1 MIEIF
6 IQFYR
11 EELRGVSRG
20 KDVKDVDWSK
30 VAASIDDLD
39 AVSVTQYEWAKYE

>member
-1 MIEIF
+1 MFFFSLFCFFVGI
-6 IQFYR
+6 YR

-30 VAASIDDLD
+30 VAATLVD
-39 AVSVTQYEWAKYE
+39 AEPVS